1 MTRKLSNRRVFPAFD
16 LLMSGTRREDLL
28 HTEEDLNK
36 VWVLQKFL
44 ATMNTIEG
52 MEFFIDKMKKTKTN
66 RDFLESINKKNGSS
80 TPSSSTPAA

>member
-1 MTRKLSNRRVFPAFD
+1 MHLI

-28 HTEEDLNK
+28 LPEEDLNK

-52 MEFFIDKMKKTKTN
+52 MEFLIEKMKKTKTN
-66 RDFLESINKKNGSS
+66 REFFESINKKAPGSNGSS
-80 TPSSSTPAA
+80 SSS